1 MNPQQISCHIHYS
14 PGTKAVMKAS
24 DINLS
29 LGIQQQDQKALA
41 FLYDKYGDVLYGI
54 AHKIVHSEDLAQDIV
69 QEAFIKIWKNGPNY
83 DPKKGTIFTWA
94 LNITRNLAID
104 KTRSA
109 AFKKRQHVL
118 EIGTKIDN
126 TTAFSVENRP
136 EHIGL
141 KSQVNELDPKYKEV
155 IDLIYFRGYTQS
167 EVKELLGIPLG
178 TVKSRIRIGLRELR
192 KVFSMYRVPILLIA
206 ANWTFFLG

>member
-1 MNPQQISCHIHYS
+1 ME
-14 PGTKAVMKAS
+14 AS
-24 DINLS
+24 NINLG
-29 LGIQQQDQKALA
+29 LGIQQQEQKALV

-54 AHKIVHSEDLAQDIV
+54 AHKIVQSDDLAQDIV
-69 QEAFIKIWKNGPNY
+69 QEAFIKIWKNGPSYN
-83 DPKKGTIFTWA
+83 PKKGTVFTWA

-109 AFKKRQHVL
+109 AYKKRQYVD
-118 EIGTKIDN
+118 EAGTTIHN
-126 TTAFSVENRP
+126 ATAFSVENKP

-155 IDLIYFRGYTQS
+155 IDLVYFRGYTQS
-167 EVKELLGIPLG
+167 EVKDLLGIPLG

-192 KVFSMYRVPILLIA
+192 KVFSIYRVPIFIIA